1 MLEGFDSGSITVG
14 GIPLEVAV
22 ARTPQQQ
29 AQGLMNVSD
38 LPEGTGM
45 LFVFPEEKMG
55 SFWMK
60 DTLIP
65 LDIAFFDANRRLVG
79 SLTMVPCTTDPCAT
93 YSPGEAFK
101 FAVEANE
108 GAFAGLAPP
117 ARLRLNNIGH

>member
-65 LDIAFFDANRRLVG
+65 LDIAFFNTNRRLDL
-79 SLTMVPCTTDPCAT
+79 SPWSRAPQIHVPPIARVKLSNSQWKPTRVS
-93 YSPGEAFK
+93 SP
-101 FAVEANE
+101 VW
-108 GAFAGLAPP
+108 
-117 ARLRLNNIGH
+117 LRLPGSD